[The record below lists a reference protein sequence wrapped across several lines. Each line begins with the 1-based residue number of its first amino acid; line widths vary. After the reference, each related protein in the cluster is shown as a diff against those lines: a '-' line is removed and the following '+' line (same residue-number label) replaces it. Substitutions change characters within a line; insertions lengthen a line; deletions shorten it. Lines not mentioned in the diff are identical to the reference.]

1 MVLSQVIPSQ
11 EVQTEIID
19 SIDMAPLLSRISDKL
34 GMSFSSSA
42 VGTVLEVFY
51 EFKVWGAGGSGGTD
65 SISGGGAYVTGQ
77 YQFQPGTTLKFVVG
91 AAGAYPIAL
100 NESNYGAGGP
110 KGTTYTY
117 DTGSGGGLSG
127 VFITTNQCFT
137 SSTASPTAPGLV
149 SPAPSAAPL
158 VQPGAT
164 IANVLLVAAGG
175 GSNAGGYPNAEG
187 YGGGGGITAGGN
199 TGNTDPATGGT
210 WGGAGTDS
218 GSGGISDA
226 PGTNGGLFY
235 GGHSTGGGGG
245 GSGFYGGGGGGN
257 SSKVSGGAGG
267 SSYYTTTQPKPSNLV
282 GYNPG
287 SATGTAGQPGI
298 SPTPSV
304 AGNASDPVNGGSY
317 GGGGGNT
324 SRGQNGLIAYRKAS
338 SYANLSSASWV
349 LATYTGSDQTIIVP

>member
-1 MVLSQVIPSQ
+1 
-11 EVQTEIID
+11 
-19 SIDMAPLLSRISDKL
+19 MAPLFTGLKMGGFGKNPDVT
-34 GMSFSSSA
+34 G
-42 VGTVLEVFY
+42 GTGPELFY
-51 EFKVWGAGGSGGTD
+51 EFKVWGAGGSGG
-65 SISGGGAYVTGQ
+65 SSSFSGGGAYVTGQ
-77 YQFQPGTTLKFVVG
+77 YQFQPGTTLKLVVG
-91 AAGAYPIAL
+91 AAGAYPIGL

-110 KGTTYTY
+110 KGDTYTY

-137 SSTASPTAPGLV
+137 SSTVSPTAPGLV

-158 VQPGAT
+158 VQSGAT
-164 IANVLLVAAGG
+164 IANMLLVAAGG
-175 GSNAGGYPNAEG
+175 GANAGGYPNAEG
-187 YGGGGGITAGGN
+187 YGGGGGITAGGSS
-199 TGNTDPATGGT
+199 GNTDPATGGT

-218 GSGGISDA
+218 GSGGLSD
-226 PGTNGGLFY
+226 PTSPSINGGLFY
-235 GGHSTGGGGG
+235 GGRTSGGGGG

-267 SSYYTTTQPKPSNLV
+267 SSYYTTTQSKPSNLV

-287 SATGTAGQPGI
+287 SATGTAGEPGI

-338 SYANLSSASWV
+338 SYANLSSSSWV
-349 LATYTGSDQTIIVP
+349 LVTYTGSDQTLVIP

>member
-1 MVLSQVIPSQ
+1 MPI
-11 EVQTEIID
+11 
-19 SIDMAPLLSRISDKL
+19 L
-34 GMSFSSSA
+34 GLAGFGGGVAGAAAA
-42 VGTVLEVFY
+42 VGPESFY
-51 EFKVWGAGGSGGTD
+51 EFKVWGAGGSGGTIA
-65 SISGGGAYVTGQ
+65 ISGGGAYVTGQ
-77 YQFQPGTTLKFVVG
+77 YQFQPGITLKLVVG
-91 AAGAYPIAL
+91 AAGAFPIDL

-110 KGTTYTY
+110 KGSTHTY

-164 IANVLLVAAGG
+164 IANMLLVAAGG
-175 GSNAGGYPNAEG
+175 GANQGGYPKAEG

-199 TGNTDPATGGT
+199 SGNTDPATGGT
-210 WGGAGTDS
+210 WSGAGSDS
-218 GSGGISDA
+218 GSGGLSDPYPPA
-226 PGTNGGLFY
+226 INGGLFY
-235 GGHSTGGGGG
+235 GGRSNGGGGG

-287 SATGTAGQPGI
+287 SATGIAGQPGVG
-298 SPTPSV
+298 SPEGG

-317 GGGGGNT
+317 GGGGGASN
-324 SRGQNGLIAYRKAS
+324 RGQNGLIAYRKAS
-338 SYANLSSASWV
+338 SYANLSSATWTLV
-349 LATYTGSDQTIIVP
+349 TYTGSDQTITVP